1 MHFASPRHS
10 PIHLLVGALFVSGA
24 VAIAAPTVAE
34 AAPSCAEGPQTVG
47 SEIIGTPCADTI
59 RAPRN
64 VTTVRGEGGDDVLF
78 GQRGNDSL
86 FGGEGADRLYGGVG
100 DDRLR
105 GGAGADRL
113 SGGFGADSLDG
124 EAGDDLDRGDAT
136 VDRIGDSGGG
146 TDTLSFATGATPG
159 FPNQGAFFDDAGF
172 PADVGRGVYV
182 DLGGDFA
189 NNGLAPS
196 GGGVDEPLAP
206 ETTFGNFEVVIGTP
220 FDDYIVGTSDAETFY
235 GGGGADLI
243 DGGGGADVAYG
254 GAEGDGCIVP
264 TAHECESSDEE
275 IDPRDPATTS
285 AGVMAPQSGTGPA
298 LFFSGTDGDDSV
310 VASYASGQVSFTVG
324 GSPAGSFP
332 VSEAPDSVVVAGLG
346 GGDTL
351 SATSFPETT
360 SVVLLGGED
369 EDELT
374 SGATED
380 ADIDGAG
387 DDVVSA
393 GAGDDAVPNNG
404 GGDDLDAG
412 AGEDL
417 FIDNAVCD
425 GDQLDGGPD
434 RDNANWANFGSAI
447 SIDMAAHSAGLVGGG
462 GQPSCPSGTLTS
474 LTGLEDIEGTSLADT
489 MVGDAGDNQ
498 LLGRPGADTFHA
510 AAGNDSI
517 LANSGT
523 PGDDPDAAIDCG
535 AGFDTAQIDRPA
547 NGPDPAPTDC
557 EVVEERD
564 PNSFRP
570 PDTPPDT
577 PDTSIATKPPALTNS
592 TTAEFSFSASPA
604 AGAGFECK
612 LDAGAFAACTSPK
625 TYSGLSGNGAATGT
639 AHTFQVRAKNAGGTD
654 PSPASYTW
662 TIDTVKPTAEI
673 TGPPP
678 DPSDGES
685 VAFAFEADEP
695 ATFSCSLEGPK
706 PSGAA
711 TCASGVAYSNL
722 PDGDYTFRVAAT
734 DQAGNV
740 GDPAA
745 YGWEVDNSIDEPPP
759 AIPDTAI
766 GSKPPALTNSTT
778 AEFGFTAT
786 PATGAAFECRLDAAA
801 FSACTAPMGYSG
813 LDGDDAVTGTAHT
826 FQVRAKNAGG
836 TDPSPAS
843 YTWTVDTV
851 RPEVSLTGRPPDP
864 SAASDAA
871 FSFTADEPA
880 TFACS
885 LAGPRSFG
893 ASACSSGIA
902 YPGLP
907 DGRYTFEVAA
917 TDLAG
922 NLGDPVSYG
931 WRVESPA
938 EPPPRRHPCPRR
950 STGHNRRRA
959 SPPACRSG
967 FGRAAT
973 AGAAWSSASPRTS
986 AGRSFVCR
994 LDRRRAAPCVSPR
1007 AYTVAIGAHTFRVT
1021 AIDAEG
1027 NTDPSPALF
1036 RFRVLPK

>member
-1 MHFASPRHS
+1 VYLVPPRHS
-10 PIHLLVGALFVSGA
+10 FFHLPVAVLLVGGA
-24 VAIAAPTVAE
+24 ISISAPTVAD
-34 AAPSCAEGPQTVG
+34 AAPTCAEGPQTVG

-105 GGAGADRL
+105 GGPGADRL

-136 VDRIGDSGGG
+136 VDAIGDSGGG
-146 TDTLSFATGATPG
+146 TDTLSFATGVTPG

-172 PADVGRGVYV
+172 PPNVGRGVYI
-182 DLGGDFA
+182 DLGDDFA
-189 NNGLAPS
+189 NDGLAPS

-206 ETTFGNFEVVIGTP
+206 ETTFASFEVVIGTP
-220 FDDYIVGTSDAETFY
+220 FDDYIIGTSDAETFH

-264 TAHECESSDEE
+264 TAHECESNTAKVT
-275 IDPRDPATTS
+275 PRNPGTIS
-285 AGVMAPQSGTGPA
+285 AGPMAPQSSAGPA
-298 LFFSGTDGDDSV
+298 LFFSGTGGDDVV
-310 VASYASGQVSFTVG
+310 VASYASGQVSFTLG

-332 VSEAPDSVVVAGLG
+332 VSEAPDSVVVAGLDG
-346 GGDTL
+346 DDTL
-351 SATSFPETT
+351 SATSFPATT

-369 EDELT
+369 QDDLT

-393 GAGDDAVPNNG
+393 GAGDDAVPNNNG
-404 GGDDLDAG
+404 ADDLDAG
-412 AGEDL
+412 PGEDL

-447 SIDMAAHSAGLVGGG
+447 SIDMAAHGAGLLGGG

-474 LTGLEDIEGTSLADT
+474 LTGLEDIEGTSQADT

-523 PGDDPDAAIDCG
+523 PGDDPDATIDCG

-577 PDTSIATKPPALTNS
+577 PDTSIDTEPPALTNG

-625 TYSGLSGNGAATGT
+625 AYAGLSGDGAVSGT
-639 AHTFQVRAKNAGGTD
+639 THTFEVQAKNAGGTD
-654 PSPASYTW
+654 SSPATYTW
-662 TIDTVKPTAEI
+662 TIDTVKPTAEL
-673 TGPPP
+673 TGLPP

-706 PSGAA
+706 PAA
-711 TCASGVAYSNL
+711 ATTCASGVAYSDL
-722 PDGDYTFRVAAT
+722 PDGDYTFRATAT

-740 GDPAA
+740 GDPTA
-745 YGWEVDNSIDEPPP
+745 YDWEVDNSIDEPPP
-759 AIPDTAI
+759 PVPDTAI

-786 PATGAAFECRLDAAA
+786 PASGAAFECKLDDDA
-801 FSACTAPMGYSG
+801 FSTCTAARGYSG
-813 LDGDDAVTGTAHT
+813 LEGASAATGTAHT

-851 RPEVSLTGRPPDP
+851 RPSVSLTDRPPDP
-864 SAASDAA
+864 SATSVA
-871 FSFTADEPA
+871 FSFKADEPA
-880 TFACS
+880 AFSCG
-885 LAGPRSFG
+885 LVGPRSFG
-893 ASACSSGIA
+893 ASTCSSPIA

-907 DGRYTFEVAA
+907 DGHYTFEVAA

-922 NLGDPVSYG
+922 NPGDPVSYG

-938 EPPPRRHPCPRR
+938 EPPHPPIDRTPPQTR
-950 STGHNRRRA
+950 IATGMPQQTRAGRNGRRRVVLRF
-959 SPPACRSG
+959 SSNEP
-967 FGRAAT
+967 
-973 AGAAWSSASPRTS
+973 GA
-986 AGRSFVCR
+986 SFVCR
-994 LDRRRAAPCVSPR
+994 LDRRRTTPCVSPR
-1007 AYTVAIGAHTFRVT
+1007 AYPVAIGAHTFRVT
-1021 AIDAEG
+1021 ATDTEG
-1027 NTDPSPALF
+1027 NTDPSPAIV
-1036 RFRVLPK
+1036 RFRVRRG